1 MLTRKYYLKMGVING
16 LSLGN
21 VEYYMSSV
29 WLLQIAH
36 NIKAMFLMYYNIFP
50 VTLNGSVMML
60 YLVHT
65 N

>member
-1 MLTRKYYLKMGVING
+1 MGVING

-21 VEYYMSSV
+21 VESHMSSV

-50 VTLNGSVMML
+50 LALNGPVMML
-60 YLVHT
+60 YLVH
-65 N
+65 NN